1 MQTRTINTIAAVL
14 AGIPGYIMSRVDF
27 AKKRAFDMKCSTE
40 YFLDNLGEIIFL
52 DDDKAFVINAKDLKY
67 LSPTQM
73 GQLNNIGSRLT
84 KLVATKD
91 TVLCTASGHI
101 DEAWLRTLS
110 KFNPFV
116 GADSEYLVKGFAPN
130 YEGTIVG
137 YHMARIADPKKDRLN
152 LKTFTKINRCQIIGL
167 DLVEFEGKVIQAA
180 TTLADFQNPKSQV
193 FFREAPI
200 EALKDEA
207 SIHSEWKP
215 APWNG
220 DYNVSN
226 LRGTVQ
232 NKKVM
237 YTFLDQ
243 NTRTLMVASLTDKSA
258 KVLQEGVKGMLN
270 IVSGAQID
278 EAHMATVITHKE
290 IIAIGDKKN
299 TIVGDLTS
307 PAYGELARQIR
318 KGKTLHGIYGKEN
331 VFVSNEGETQGHL
344 MVTPTKYIETC
355 AS

>member
-1 MQTRTINTIAAVL
+1 MKTRTISTIATVL
-14 AGIPGYIMSRVDF
+14 AGIPGYIMSRIDF
-27 AKKRAFDMKCSTE
+27 AKKRAFDMRCSTE

-52 DDDKAFVINAKDLKY
+52 DDDKAFVISAKDLKY

-73 GQLNNIGSRLT
+73 GQLNNFGSRLT

-110 KFNPFV
+110 KFSPFI

-130 YEGTIVG
+130 YEGSLVG
-137 YHMARIADPKKDRLN
+137 YHMARITDSKKDRLN
-152 LKTFTKINRCQIIGL
+152 FKTFTKINNRQIIGL

-180 TTLADFQNPKSQV
+180 ITQADFRNPKSQV
-193 FFREAPI
+193 FVREAPI
-200 EALKDEA
+200 EALQNET

-215 APWNG
+215 ASWNG
-220 DYNVSN
+220 GYNVSN

-232 NKKVM
+232 NGKVM

-243 NTRTLMVASLTDKSA
+243 DTRTLMAASLTDKSA
-258 KVLQEGVKGMLN
+258 KVLQEGVKGILD

-278 EAHMATVITHKE
+278 SAHMATVITNKE

-299 TIVGDLTS
+299 TVIGSLAS
-307 PAYGELARQIR
+307 PAYDELARQIR

-344 MVTPTKYIETC
+344 MVTPTKYIETR
-355 AS
+355 AN